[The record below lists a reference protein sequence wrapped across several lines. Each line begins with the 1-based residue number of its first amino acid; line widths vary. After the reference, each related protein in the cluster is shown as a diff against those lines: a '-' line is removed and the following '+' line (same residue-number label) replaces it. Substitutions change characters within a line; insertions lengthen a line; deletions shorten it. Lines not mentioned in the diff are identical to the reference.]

1 MIKLKINCTK
11 IPKERLFEGKNGK
24 YLDLVL
30 FEKPDDYGNAGFVK
44 IDVSK
49 EARESGDNGEII
61 GNWKVIGKA
70 VRDPA
75 TVPRSQ
81 GGSPPQRPRQPTNVP
96 ADDSSEIPF

>member
-1 MIKLKINCTK
+1 MIKLKINCSR

-30 FEKPDDYGNAGFVK
+30 FDKPDSYGNDGFVK

-61 GNWKVIGKA
+61 GNWKNVGSKPPPA
-70 VRDPA
+70 NRTAPPARSTPPAAPAPRNDDPE
-75 TVPRSQ
+75 
-81 GGSPPQRPRQPTNVP
+81 
-96 ADDSSEIPF
+96 DDIPF